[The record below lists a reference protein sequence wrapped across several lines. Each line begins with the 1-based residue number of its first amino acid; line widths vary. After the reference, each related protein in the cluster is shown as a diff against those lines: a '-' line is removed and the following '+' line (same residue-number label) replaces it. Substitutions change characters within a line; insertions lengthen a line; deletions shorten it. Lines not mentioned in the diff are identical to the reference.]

1 MQQFLY
7 LAKRDK
13 KGIILLSYFE
23 GQKVSKSFIKDVSEI
38 GLSEKNT
45 KIIQEFYKKYHMDYQ
60 IVFESAEDFKSLRQ
74 KLLEKGFTNLPLSNQ
89 AKFNHLKIENPKNL
103 IKMQKIMLQKRTDIS
118 KK

>member
-23 GQKVSKSFIKDVSEI
+23 GQKVSKTFVKSISDI
-38 GLSEKNT
+38 GLIEKDAQ
-45 KIIQEFYKKYHMDYQ
+45 IIQEFYKKYHMDYQ
-60 IVFESAEDFKSLRQ
+60 IVFESAEDFKSLKQ
-74 KLLEKGFTNLPLSNQ
+74 KLLEKGFTNLPLTNQ

-103 IKMQKIMLQKRTDIS
+103 IKLQKIMLQKRNDIG

>member
-23 GQKVSKSFIKDVSEI
+23 GQKVSKTLIKDISEI

-45 KIIQEFYKKYHMDYQ
+45 KIIQDFYKKYHMDYQ
-60 IVFESAEDFKSLRQ
+60 IVFESAEDFKSLKQR
-74 KLLEKGFTNLPLSNQ
+74 LLEKGFINLPSSNQ

-103 IKMQKIMLQKRTDIS
+103 IKMQKIMLQKRNDLVN
-118 KK
+118 